1 MMNTW
6 SYFYLILLINLVCSQ
21 DVYQSKFTLSIPGTL
36 YEPAN
41 KDAQYIISVFVSS
54 FMQCAIQCNWNS
66 KCRVFDYGAMQ
77 SNECRLFE
85 GDIGVLGSIGM
96 SSTPDSNGGLVQ
108 LDPSLFAQYGQ
119 TCSSA
124 CTESRYLQCNNG
136 FVCDCMPHTYW
147 DTYWKMCLPQ
157 MTVAGAWCQF
167 SANMCREDLNLTC
180 SAMGQC
186 EGIVPASTTDG
197 VNIADQSTIIE
208 GDSTNGFDNP
218 IGVIVYGEPG
228 DESLIVADSVKQ
240 QIVLLKNISSHQAKA
255 SVLIHNGTDG
265 TYLSYPS
272 YLYLDKDHQY
282 DLYITD
288 NGNNRILLLSSM
300 QITDPLPQNVA
311 GTFGAG
317 GLSASTLSAPN
328 GVTLDNQ
335 NNILIADTYGH
346 RIMLWSPSATSGTII
361 IGTGDPG
368 TGSTELNYPTGV
380 FFDKQQSTLYV
391 ADNGNNRI
399 QLLNMTAGAPY
410 VGITVAGGNGAG
422 TASNQLNQPS
432 GVWVSPT
439 TGAIYISDTG
449 NNRIQRWNFNATD
462 GTTVAGDPNG
472 GSGSTA
478 ARLNSPTG
486 LTINSNET
494 YLYVSDTGNKR
505 IQRFALT

>member
-1 MMNTW
+1 MV
-6 SYFYLILLINLVCSQ
+6 FAYL
-21 DVYQSKFTLSIPGTL
+21 
-36 YEPAN
+36 
-41 KDAQYIISVFVSS
+41 SV
-54 FMQCAIQCNWNS
+54 
-66 KCRVFDYGAMQ
+66 
-77 SNECRLFE
+77 LFSE
-85 GDIGVLGSIGM
+85 
-96 SSTPDSNGGLVQ
+96 
-108 LDPSLFAQYGQ
+108 
-119 TCSSA
+119 
-124 CTESRYLQCNNG
+124 
-136 FVCDCMPHTYW
+136 
-147 DTYWKMCLPQ
+147 
-157 MTVAGAWCQF
+157 
-167 SANMCREDLNLTC
+167 
-180 SAMGQC
+180 
-186 EGIVPASTTDG
+186 IVPASTTDG

-218 IGVIVYGEPG
+218 TGIVVYGQPG
-228 DESLIVADSVKQ
+228 DESLIVADSGKQ

-272 YLYLDKDHQY
+272 YLYLDADHQY

-300 QITDPLPQNVA
+300 QINDPLPQNVA

-317 GLSASTLSAPN
+317 GLSTSTLSAPN

-335 NNILIADTYGH
+335 KNMLIADTYGH
-346 RIMLWSPSATSGTII
+346 RIMLWSPSATSGTVI
-361 IGTGDPG
+361 IGTGDSG
-368 TGSTELNYPTGV
+368 SGSTDLNYPMGV

-391 ADNGNNRI
+391 ADSGNNRI

-422 TASNQLNQPS
+422 SASNQLNQPS
-432 GVWVSPT
+432 AVWVSPT
-439 TGAIYISDTG
+439 TGAIYICDAG
-449 NNRIQRWNFNATD
+449 NNCIQRWNFNAVE

-478 ARLNSPTG
+478 ARLSSPSG
-486 LTINSNET
+486 VTINSNET